1 MFFTYFVGNRK
12 MSPSPKRGIRK
23 AQNLYFS
30 VFQKIFLFILLENF
44 IYY

>member
-30 VFQKIFLFILLENF
+30 VFQEMPLFILLENF
-44 IYY
+44 IYR